1 MVFVVGVFKEET
13 AHVKNMGRSLK
24 FEKNKQMDFSIF
36 SSFLPE
42 GLLSHF
48 DIVEFKEL
56 GDLQTKKDC
65 FYIYL
70 DEKNILPKEYSEIEY
85 ESKGFYERT
94 IIQDFPIRGKAVY
107 LGIRR
112 RRWRNK
118 NKKTFEVK
126 SDYSFIAEGSKLT
139 VELSDF
145 LKDTGRDP
153 RRYDK

>member
-1 MVFVVGVFKEET
+1 
-13 AHVKNMGRSLK
+13 
-24 FEKNKQMDFSIF
+24 MDFSIF
-36 SSFLPE
+36 SSFLPD
-42 GLLSHF
+42 GLLTHF
-48 DIVEFKEL
+48 DIVDFKEL

-70 DEKNILPKEYSEIEY
+70 DEKNILPNQYLSTEF
-85 ESKGFYERT
+85 ESKGFYERA
-94 IIQDFPIRGKAVY
+94 IVQDFPIRGKAVY

-118 NKKTFEVK
+118 LDKSIEVK

-145 LKDTGRDP
+145 LKGTGRGP

>member
-1 MVFVVGVFKEET
+1 
-13 AHVKNMGRSLK
+13 
-24 FEKNKQMDFSIF
+24 MDFSIL

-48 DIVEFKEL
+48 DIVDFKEL
-56 GDLQTKKDC
+56 GNLQSKKDC

-70 DEKNILPKEYSEIEY
+70 DEKNILPKGYDSNKF

-112 RRWRNK
+112 RRWRNIK
-118 NKKTFEVK
+118 GKSVTVK
-126 SDYSFIAEGSKLT
+126 SDYSFIAEGSKIT

>member
-1 MVFVVGVFKEET
+1 
-13 AHVKNMGRSLK
+13 
-24 FEKNKQMDFSIF
+24 MDFSIF
-36 SSFLPE
+36 SSFLPN
-42 GLLSHF
+42 GLLIHF
-48 DIVEFKEL
+48 DIVDFKEL

-65 FYIYL
+65 FFIYL
-70 DEKNILPKEYSEIEY
+70 DEKNLLPDTCNVAEF

-118 NKKTFEVK
+118 TDKSIEVK

-139 VELSDF
+139 IELSDF
-145 LKDTGRDP
+145 LKGTGRDP
-153 RRYDK
+153 RRYHK

>member
-1 MVFVVGVFKEET
+1 
-13 AHVKNMGRSLK
+13 
-24 FEKNKQMDFSIF
+24 MDFSIF
-36 SSFLPE
+36 YSFLPE
-42 GLLSHF
+42 GLLTHF
-48 DIVEFKEL
+48 DIIDFKEL

-70 DEKNILPKEYSEIEY
+70 DEKNILPKDYDSSEF

-118 NKKTFEVK
+118 NDKSIAVK

-139 VELSDF
+139 IELSNF
-145 LKDTGRDP
+145 LKGTGRDP

>member
-1 MVFVVGVFKEET
+1 
-13 AHVKNMGRSLK
+13 
-24 FEKNKQMDFSIF
+24 MDFSIF

-42 GLLSHF
+42 GLLLHF
-48 DIVEFKEL
+48 DIVNFKEL

-70 DEKNILPKEYSEIEY
+70 DEKNQIPKGYVSRDF

-94 IIQDFPIRGKAVY
+94 VIQDFPIRGKSVY

-118 NKKTFEVK
+118 NDKSIEIN

>member
-1 MVFVVGVFKEET
+1 
-13 AHVKNMGRSLK
+13 
-24 FEKNKQMDFSIF
+24 MDFSIF
-36 SSFLPE
+36 SSFLPD
-42 GLLSHF
+42 GLLTHF
-48 DIVEFKEL
+48 DIVDFKEL

-70 DEKNILPKEYSEIEY
+70 DEKNLLPKGYLSTEF
-85 ESKGFYERT
+85 ESKGFYERA
-94 IIQDFPIRGKAVY
+94 IVQDFPIRGKAVY

-118 NKKTFEVK
+118 SDRSIEIK
-126 SDYSFIAEGSKLT
+126 SDYSFIADGSKLT

>member
-1 MVFVVGVFKEET
+1 
-13 AHVKNMGRSLK
+13 
-24 FEKNKQMDFSIF
+24 MDFSIF
-36 SSFLPE
+36 SSFLPD

-48 DIVEFKEL
+48 DIVGFKEL

-70 DEKNILPKEYSEIEY
+70 DEKNTLPDDFNSNDF

-94 IIQDFPIRGKAVY
+94 LIQDFPIRGKAVY

-112 RRWRNK
+112 RRWRS
-118 NKKTFEVK
+118 KTDKLIEVK

-139 VELSDF
+139 IELSDF